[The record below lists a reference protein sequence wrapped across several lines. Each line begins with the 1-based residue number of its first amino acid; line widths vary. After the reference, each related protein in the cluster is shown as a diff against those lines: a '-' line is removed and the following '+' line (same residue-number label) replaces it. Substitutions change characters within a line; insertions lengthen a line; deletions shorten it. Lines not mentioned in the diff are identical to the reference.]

1 MKTNSEIS
9 PIISVVVCTYNRAE
23 LLNQCLRSL
32 AEQSLDSMQYEVIIV
47 DNNSTDNT
55 REIVTRYLED
65 NKHFRCVSEP
75 RQGLSIARNKGLQEA
90 QGRYLAFIDDDAKAS
105 PNWLE
110 LIVNAFE
117 TVRPL
122 PAAVGGEIRPFY
134 EVPPPYWFSDDF
146 ELRSW
151 GSESKFLEYPAS
163 MFGFSGSNMAFPKHI
178 LCTYGGFDDT
188 LGMKGA
194 EIGLGEEADLFFRMY
209 QSQAPLW
216 YDPAIQVFH
225 WTPVRNTTVAYRM
238 KRAYCAGR
246 SRAKIVGSTL
256 FSAETVHELL
266 RLPAFVLISLVLMI
280 RKEGARRTEL
290 MKFMQILFNRLGYL
304 AGRIS

>member
-1 MKTNSEIS
+1 MNSLAKHLL
-9 PIISVVVCTYNRAE
+9 ISVVVCTYNRAV
-23 LLNQCLRSL
+23 LLADCL
-32 AEQSLDSMQYEVIIV
+32 QSLVEQTFNPSSFEVIVV

-55 REIVTRYLED
+55 KQVVGGFLGKSP
-65 NKHFRCVSEP
+65 NFRLVCEQQ
-75 RQGLSIARNKGLQEA
+75 QGLSHARNRGWREA
-90 QGRYLAFIDDDAKAS
+90 LGGYVAFIDDDAKAS

-290 MKFMQILFNRLGYL
+290 MKFIQILFNRLGYL